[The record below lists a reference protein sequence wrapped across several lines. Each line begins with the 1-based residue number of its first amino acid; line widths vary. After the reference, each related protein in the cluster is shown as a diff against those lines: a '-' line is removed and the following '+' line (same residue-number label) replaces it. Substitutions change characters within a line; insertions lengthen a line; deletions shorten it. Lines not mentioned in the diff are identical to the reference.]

1 MSIAIVGATG
11 SVGRSLSHL
20 CRQAGYTPWLIS
32 RYTAPLTALSSSLD
46 NAPFTTL
53 DVMDADE
60 AKEILKPDMPK
71 DLVGYCYAVGSIDL
85 KPFSRVMPED
95 LRSTFDLN
103 VTGMLSTL
111 QPLLPTL
118 KKNSGSVVLFSSVAV
133 GQGFSNHT
141 SISASKGAIEGITRT
156 LAAELSPK
164 VRVNCVAPSL
174 FTSALSE
181 GMLSNDAVKKG
192 IEKSHPMGRVG
203 EGEDVARAAMWL
215 LGKEQGWVTGQ
226 IVGVDGGRSTVA

>member
-1 MSIAIVGATG
+1 
-11 SVGRSLSHL
+11 
-20 CRQAGYTPWLIS
+20 
-32 RYTAPLTALSSSLD
+32 
-46 NAPFTTL
+46 
-53 DVMDADE
+53 
-60 AKEILKPDMPK
+60 
-71 DLVGYCYAVGSIDL
+71 
-85 KPFSRVMPED
+85 MPED

>member
-71 DLVGYCYAVGSIDL
+71 DLVG
-85 KPFSRVMPED
+85 
-95 LRSTFDLN
+95 
-103 VTGMLSTL
+103 
-111 QPLLPTL
+111 
-118 KKNSGSVVLFSSVAV
+118 
-133 GQGFSNHT
+133 
-141 SISASKGAIEGITRT
+141 EG
-156 LAAELSPK
+156 
-164 VRVNCVAPSL
+164 
-174 FTSALSE
+174 
-181 GMLSNDAVKKG
+181 
-192 IEKSHPMGRVG
+192 
-203 EGEDVARAAMWL
+203 
-215 LGKEQGWVTGQ
+215 
-226 IVGVDGGRSTVA
+226 